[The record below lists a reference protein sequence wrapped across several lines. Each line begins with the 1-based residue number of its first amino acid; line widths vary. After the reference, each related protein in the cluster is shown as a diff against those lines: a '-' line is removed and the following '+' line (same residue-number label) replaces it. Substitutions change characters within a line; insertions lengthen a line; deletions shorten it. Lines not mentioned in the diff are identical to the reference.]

1 MKYLVVVAVLII
13 TGLLSK
19 HTDPQHINKQVT
31 RTSEKHTQVASVK
44 QEQPK
49 QATVTQPQVVQENT
63 VTPIVTSTASN
74 CDAYDALIAENFGAE
89 NLITAKA
96 VMRAESSCRA
106 DAVGDNH
113 ITYVQDGTTYGMS
126 CGLWQIRYLPG
137 RPSCE
142 EMKDPAKSTAY
153 AATLFRAN
161 GWKPWAA
168 WSTGA
173 YLRFK

>member
-19 HTDPQHINKQVT
+19 HTAPQHINKQATKTNEQEV
-31 RTSEKHTQVASVK
+31 QVASV
-44 QEQPK
+44 QPH
-49 QATVTQPQVVQENT
+49 VIQENT
-63 VTPIVTSTASN
+63 VTPIVTSTVPT
-74 CDAYDALIAENFGAE
+74 CDSFDALITENFGAE

-96 VMRAESSCRA
+96 VMKAESSCRV
-106 DAVGDNH
+106 DAVGDGH
-113 ITYVQDGTTYGMS
+113 ITYVQDGITYGMS

-142 EMKDPAKSTAY
+142 EMKDPVKSTAY
-153 AATLFRAN
+153 AATLFKAN

-173 YLRFK
+173 YLRFM